1 VNGQVLAISGDD
13 EKTMK
18 AYKKSLNAA
27 YPFIADPKARLIEL
41 FDVKYP
47 FVDMPS
53 RHTFVVGPGR
63 KIVSVFTG
71 SDAMDARK
79 AIGSC
84 LGLGAPKK

>member
-1 VNGQVLAISGDD
+1 MNGQVLAISGDD
-13 EKTMK
+13 EKTMGLQEESERSI
-18 AYKKSLNAA
+18 SLHRG
-27 YPFIADPKARLIEL
+27 PKARLIEL